1 MSSEDK
7 RPILADRLVV
17 PVAAAVAA
25 FLVIAPGVM
34 WASNLTTRANV
45 QDQEIIELKTRITK
59 VEDEGQ
65 RDGTRLAVVEANYA
79 SVLQT
84 LTEIKISLKKLE
96 DRFNLK

>member
-1 MSSEDK
+1 MAEEK
-7 RPILADRLVV
+7 RPILTDRLVM

-25 FLVIAPGVM
+25 FLVIAPGIM
-34 WASNLTTRANV
+34 WASNLTTRANS
-45 QDQEIIELKTRITK
+45 QEQQISELKARLSKI
-59 VEDEGQ
+59 EDDGQ